1 MEYLLKRNFF
11 KKTDKIQLILQFC
24 TLISFLIIG
33 IFLLYGF
40 KKGIFSSSETL
51 EKYIIS
57 LGLLAPIVC
66 IMIQAIQ
73 VVIPIL
79 PGAIGCVVSVILFG
93 PIWGFIIN
101 YLGISVGSIV
111 AFLLSRKY
119 GIKLIKDIFGIKT
132 FNKYTSWLEKGK
144 LFDIFFAIAIFAPI
158 APDDFLCYLAGLTKM
173 SIKKFAVIIVLCK
186 PFSIL
191 LYSIGLTALFHLFI
205 V

>member
-1 MEYLLKRNFF
+1 MEYLLKKNFL
-11 KKTDKIQLILQFC
+11 KRIGKVELILHFC
-24 TLISFLIIG
+24 TIISFLMIG

-40 KKGIFSSSETL
+40 KKGIFSSSEAL

-57 LGLLAPIVC
+57 LGLLAPAVC
-66 IMIQAIQ
+66 MIIQAIQ

-93 PIWGFIIN
+93 PVWGFIIN
-101 YLGISVGSIV
+101 YLGISIGSII
-111 AFLLSRKY
+111 AFLLSKKY
-119 GIKLIKDIFGIKT
+119 GIKLIKSIFGVKT
-132 FNKYTSWLEKGK
+132 FNKYNNWLEKGK
-144 LFDIFFAIAIFAPI
+144 FFNIFFAVAIFAPI

-173 SIKKFAVIIVLCK
+173 SVRKFAIIIILCK

>member
-11 KKTDKIQLILQFC
+11 KKTDKVQLILQLC
-24 TLISFLIIG
+24 TWISFLMIG
-33 IFLLYGF
+33 TFLMYGF
-40 KKGIFSSSETL
+40 KRGIFSSSETL

-66 IMIQAIQ
+66 MIIQAIQ

-101 YLGISVGSIV
+101 YLGISIGSIV

-119 GIKLIKDIFGIKT
+119 GVKLINSIFGIKT
-132 FNKYTSWLEKGK
+132 FSKYTTWLEKGK
-144 LFDIFFAIAIFAPI
+144 LFDIFFAVAIFAPI

-173 SIKKFAVIIVLCK
+173 SIRRFTIIIFLCK